1 MHPYGGAESPE
12 KNPFSYFSVG
22 TIIDILDENNMPIG
36 KNQANTNAYFS
47 VRIMFF
53 DRGGEAGSFGSQ
65 SGVVPLTYTH
75 IGRGHGLL
83 YKVSKGDTVVVGFRQ
98 DGYAV
103 IVGFLPNNY
112 YNRVNGVDENGYTFR
127 QLVEDGEYSLKA
139 KQGGE
144 VYLDKEG
151 SIHLI
156 TRDTSQTKDITF
168 NNGIENIS
176 ETIVQDQPQVE
187 VVVGKTFAKKTVG
200 NSSQIDFDNEVL
212 SSKGGSTRLSVQ
224 DYETGVKII
233 VDGAG
238 NIEVTGT
245 TVTINGGGQPMVR
258 GMALFDWLANHTHIG
273 NLGAPT
279 SPPVDP
285 PTPDILS
292 ATEEIE

>member
-1 MHPYGGAESPE
+1 MFPYGGQESE
-12 KNPFSYFSVG
+12 FNNPFHSICVAM
-22 TIIDILDENNMPIG
+22 IADILDENNMPVG
-36 KNQANTNAYFS
+36 KKQANHGGYFS
-47 VRIMFF
+47 VRLRFL
-53 DRGGEAGSFGSQ
+53 DRQGEAGSFASQ
-65 SGVVPLTYTH
+65 SGIVRLTYPH
-75 IGRGHGLL
+75 IGRGHGIL
-83 YKVSKGDTVVVGFRQ
+83 YKPAKGDIAILGFRQ

-103 IVGFLPNNY
+103 ILGFLPTDY
-112 YNRVNGVDENGYTFR
+112 YNKVNGVNENGYTFR
-127 QLVEDGEYSLKA
+127 QLIEDGEYSWKA

-156 TRDTSQTKDITF
+156 TRDTSQTRDITF

-200 NSSQIDFDNEVL
+200 NSSQIDFDNEIV

-224 DYETGVKII
+224 DYETGAKII
-233 VDGAG
+233 VDEAG

-292 ATEEIE
+292 ETEEIE